1 LRTCCP
7 GRRSGLLTG
16 HAHTYTYAYA
26 NTYASLLKN
35 SHFIGDMRNYRGPV
49 QPDTIDLGTGDRRM
63 TVAWLTIINNF
74 STASGQ
80 LDIRPEVANG
90 GI

>member
-1 LRTCCP
+1 
-7 GRRSGLLTG
+7 
-16 HAHTYTYAYA
+16 
-26 NTYASLLKN
+26 
-35 SHFIGDMRNYRGPV
+35 MRNYRGPV